1 MYVNLIP
8 ARYTILQLLRTRLWQ
23 WSIVWL
29 VIASFGVAVL
39 YQPWQAWTDVVA
51 EWQRLLPEAEP
62 LEQQTATTLEY
73 NRERMKLQQ
82 QFVSLQQQ
90 LPQNHL
96 TQLLNCV
103 SQAAKTT
110 NGQLFLQK
118 LQLSTRAVVTST
130 TATVGV
136 RSRPTETPTEIKE
149 YVLQIQ
155 GVAVDET
162 AISDFVAYL
171 RQIQVFTA
179 IDLKST
185 LPFQLPQQS
194 GRQFLLECR
203 LPR

>member
-8 ARYTILQLLRTRLWQ
+8 ARYTIMQMLRTRLWQ

-51 EWQRLLPEAEP
+51 ERQRLLPEAEP

-82 QFVSLQQQ
+82 QFVALQQQ

-110 NGQLFLQK
+110 NGQLYLQK
-118 LQLSTRAVVTST
+118 LQLSTRVVVSST
-130 TATVGV
+130 TATAGV

-149 YVLQIQ
+149 YVLQLQ
-155 GVAVDET
+155 GVAVDES

-194 GRQFLLECR
+194 GRQFLMECR